1 MNDLGSFILDRIAD
15 DEAAARDLLRR
26 AQEVELTLRS
36 PKWLGGL
43 IPGGH
48 SWGDVEL
55 MAARVLAEC
64 ASKRRM
70 ITLCGVDPREPGAL
84 LLRVQT
90 DAVVRLLAVPYAG
103 HPEYRE
109 EWRPTGAAHRP

>member
-1 MNDLGSFILDRIAD
+1 MSDLGDFILNRITD

-43 IPGGH
+43 VPGGH

-64 ASKRRM
+64 ESKRR
-70 ITLCGVDPREPGAL
+70 ILTLCGVDPHRPGAL
-84 LLRVQT
+84 LVRVQA
-90 DAVVRLLAVPYAG
+90 DAVVRLLALPYAG
-103 HPEYRE
+103 HPDYRE
-109 EWRPTGAAHRP
+109 EWRPVGGAHQA